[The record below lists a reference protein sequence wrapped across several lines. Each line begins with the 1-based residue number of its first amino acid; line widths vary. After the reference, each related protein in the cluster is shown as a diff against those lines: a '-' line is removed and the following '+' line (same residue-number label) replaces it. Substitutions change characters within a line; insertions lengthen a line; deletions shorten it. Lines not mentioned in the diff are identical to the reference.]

1 MEVKRMENKTP
12 VTFTGKV
19 LDKRNDLTGPANE
32 EKRGYPHLPTDVSVQ
47 NQHHED
53 S

>member
-1 MEVKRMENKTP
+1 MENETP
-12 VTFTGKV
+12 VTFTGNV

-32 EKRGYPHLPTDVSVQ
+32 EKRGYPHRPKDVPIQ
-47 NQHHED
+47 DQHRED